1 MVSIVIGI
9 LAIAFT
15 AALAALIAQTYKRAE
30 EAEKTSRAA
39 LNMAD
44 RAVMACKEMRSL
56 IPEDVKE
63 EKTRRDVL
71 MRELNDEMERRLA
84 AERTWNDSVRSI
96 LNYTVNTAK
105 DYKENRDG

>member
-1 MVSIVIGI
+1 MTGIIIGI

-15 AALAALIAQTYKRAE
+15 AAMTALIVQTYKRAT
-30 EAEKTSRAA
+30 EADKSARAA

-44 RAVMACKEMRSL
+44 NAIRACNEMRKM

-63 EKTRRDVL
+63 ERARRDVL

-84 AERTWNDSVRSI
+84 AERTWNDSVSSI
-96 LNYTVNTAK
+96 LNYTVNTASN
-105 DYKENRDG
+105 KENRHG

>member
-1 MVSIVIGI
+1 MTGIIIGI

-15 AALAALIAQTYKRAE
+15 AAMTAMIVQAYKRAA
-30 EAEKTSRAA
+30 EADKSARLA

-44 RAVMACKEMRSL
+44 NAIRSCNEMRKM

-63 EKTRRDVL
+63 ERARRDVL

-84 AERTWNDSVRSI
+84 AERTWNDSVSSI
-96 LNYTVNTAK
+96 LNYTVNTASN
-105 DYKENRDG
+105 KENRHG